1 MTSRTRKRPSSARRN
16 IQIETFSPFVSG
28 GRLRL
33 VQSQLHN
40 RSTDDAD
47 AILCIS
53 GIDSRYNEGTTELFN
68 YLLFGFFEL
77 RKKELE
83 KSGFEEEIIDDII
96 ILIKRNEVHVYCN
109 PINYH
114 YLLPYVSHWR
124 NIRFHCMTDSEYEDE
139 EAAEEFKIH
148 SFVAMVTNCRKI
160 GIPYSTS
167 GSVHSFD
174 KMVVEK
180 WPIIQ
185 AYALDEYTGGG
196 FFTMKHEVVDI
207 SSAVHKIF
215 NEVDPTSLEL
225 LITEQLSMFERQWK
239 TMLITTD
246 MEMLNNSR
254 QIQEEKVCEALK
266 SYYKHGKVGS
276 ETAVDRQ
283 TRPFVLFGTNTKKTV
298 MESVRTGETTVNT
311 PIMKAG
317 VDGDI
322 PKLMVCHGVCPNGP
336 ITCGRTYFF
345 TGFSDPLSD
354 KSGSPSEDEETR
366 MLVQVYGIMI
376 DAVIQAIQVYV
387 KTLSSHLARA
397 AAVDMV
403 CEECQKLG
411 SPMIQKYIQRRSN
424 IVFTLEAHDNSG
436 QSCPLPDGEHV
447 LRVKTASISLT
458 DIPSYRNPA
467 KILGSLVYSDVFIDS
482 VIQVQKE
489 DGTIARDYEVLNLTG
504 QIPKYLAWS
513 VRDKGKDQ
521 VTILEENLKNIKN
534 DVYGPVL
541 ISGESVHI
549 GSHRNICQPPLEA
562 SLFMYQHK
570 IALFCPQTGAVLLDN
585 SIIKSL
591 QFFDDDN
598 SRSVAILLIEIKIT
612 MKSTLPSYLVSNDN
626 LILVSFNP
634 KSKAYKHMYSV
645 VLPEWRKESEL
656 PGVIKIQELPD
667 CFTQI
672 HEVLQNIYS
681 NTTKTV
687 TGFRKATA
695 SLQNIDRFLYH
706 FSAGS
711 AGNVPFEEKY
721 LSLVVNREAELA
733 ESSGTFEVLSS
744 ETDQI
749 IINIIAGID
758 GSHKENLCNTLVKIT
773 KDRFSMT
780 VLQQDLSQATPFIPQ
795 QLNQSLKSLSLTHR
809 NRSSMTD
816 PKHKSRVLLVTPG
829 SMDVY
834 DVILAIKNHPDLQV
848 RQKLSIGAV
857 TVCLD
862 PMHSFINHR
871 MTFPVLLNQCAQGWV
886 NSILFTSS
894 TSINNSALDDL
905 QKLIRSVNSD
915 VSFFLADK
923 GEITRSMDIDAVLSE
938 TAFME
943 KSKVRARHLL
953 YPGWSLGLQKNYPPS
968 VILQKCVLKFKRPLE
983 RQLLINKLRELK
995 SSFKPYPFE
1004 GNVYFVDGQV
1014 QFGDSSQTTEVK
1026 YATLT
1031 DSLSIVSN
1039 GHVGLQ
1045 NGDGHHQ
1052 FFMSFTGCNL
1062 QEKVLKDWLRACAKQ
1077 IPQKKKLIEKK
1088 DLKKEEIKKIHS
1100 QHHLDPLP
1108 EGWFYNGTRFVSFD
1122 GEKQEIH
1129 PCLEDFIQQY
1139 INNKNKEV
1147 EKFNAKADMEAR
1159 MFVDLFS

>member
-1 MTSRTRKRPSSARRN
+1 
-16 IQIETFSPFVSG
+16 
-28 GRLRL
+28 
-33 VQSQLHN
+33 
-40 RSTDDAD
+40 
-47 AILCIS
+47 
-53 GIDSRYNEGTTELFN
+53 
-68 YLLFGFFEL
+68 
-77 RKKELE
+77 
-83 KSGFEEEIIDDII
+83 
-96 ILIKRNEVHVYCN
+96 
-109 PINYH
+109 
-114 YLLPYVSHWR
+114 
-124 NIRFHCMTDSEYEDE
+124 MTDSEYEDE

-160 GIPYSTS
+160 GIPYSTT
-167 GSVHSFD
+167 GSLHSFD

-196 FFTMKHEVVDI
+196 FFTMKHEVVDV

-254 QIQEEKVCEALK
+254 QIQEEKVCEALR

-283 TRPFVLFGTNTKKTV
+283 TKPFVLFGTNTKKTV
-298 MESVRTGETTVNT
+298 MESVRIGETTVNT
-311 PIMKAG
+311 PLMKAG

-322 PKLMVCHGVCPNGP
+322 PKLMVCYGVCPNGP

-345 TGFSDPLSD
+345 TGFSDQLSD
-354 KSGSPSEDEETR
+354 KSGAPSEDEETR

-397 AAVDMV
+397 AAVDIV
-403 CEECQKLG
+403 CEECHKLG

-424 IVFTLEAHDNSG
+424 IIFTLEAHDNSG
-436 QSCPLPDGEHV
+436 QSCQLPDGEHV

-467 KILGSLVYSDVFIDS
+467 KILGSLLYSDVFIDS
-482 VIQVQKE
+482 VIQVQKD

-513 VRDKGKDQ
+513 VRDKGKDE
-521 VTILEENLKNIKN
+521 VTILEENLKNMKN
-534 DVYGPVL
+534 EGYGSVL
-541 ISGESVHI
+541 ISGESVHV
-549 GSHRNICQPPLEA
+549 GSHRNVCQPPLEA

-570 IALFCPQTGAVLLDN
+570 IVLFCPQTGAVILDN

-656 PGVIKIQELPD
+656 PDVIKIQELPE

-721 LSLVVNREAELA
+721 LSLVVNREAELS

-773 KDRFSMT
+773 KDRYSWT
-780 VLQQDLSQATPFIPQ
+780 VLQQDLSQSTPFIPQ
-795 QLNQSLKSLSLTHR
+795 QLNQSLKSLSLAHR

-848 RQKLSIGAV
+848 RQKLNIGAV
-857 TVCLD
+857 TVCID
-862 PMHSFINHR
+862 PMHSFITHR

-886 NSILFTSS
+886 NFILFTSS

-968 VILQKCVLKFKRPLE
+968 IVLQNCVLKFKRPLE
-983 RQLLINKLRELK
+983 RQLLINRLRELK
-995 SSFKPYPFE
+995 SSLKPYPFE
-1004 GNVYFVDGQV
+1004 GNVYFVDGQS

-1039 GHVGLQ
+1039 GHIGLQ

-1052 FFMSFTGCNL
+1052 YFMSFTGCNL
-1062 QEKVLKDWLRACAKQ
+1062 QEKALKDWLRACAKQ
-1077 IPQKKKLIEKK
+1077 IPQKKKLVEKK

-1108 EGWFYNGTRFVSFD
+1108 AGWFYNGTQFVSFD
-1122 GEKQEIH
+1122 GEKQDIH

-1139 INNKNKEV
+1139 INSKNREV
-1147 EKFNAKADMEAR
+1147 EKFNSKADMEAR